1 MSVLDFQSDKYR
13 EYDAVSRFERDE
25 GLIVIPLAKL
35 PSDPPP
41 HYRVVRIHAP
51 VGRRTVE
58 VIATK
63 TGTPPV
69 MPGYGPTRSGD
80 TMLSAEI
87 EQKMP
92 TDANGDGSRGH
103 RTAGIYNY
111 VQSLNKSDGTVDY
124 RARNTATDAFQTVKP
139 PFFRTAVDALA
150 GILAQLIGFIP
161 FFGPSIAQALLQLG
175 GTDVIYDA
183 LRDKPPVGDVTNPNY
198 VDLSVD
204 TRPVYFTDNIIR

>member
-1 MSVLDFQSDKYR
+1 MSVLDYQSDKYH
-13 EYDAVSRFERDE
+13 EYDAVSKFERDE

-51 VGRRTVE
+51 VGLRTVE
-58 VIATK
+58 VAATK
-63 TGTPPV
+63 VGTPPV

-92 TDANGDGSRGH
+92 MDASGNGSRGY
-103 RTAGIYNY
+103 RTAGVYRY
-111 VQSLNKSDGTVDY
+111 VQSLRNSGGYVDY
-124 RARNTATDAFQTVKP
+124 RARNTATDAFPSIKP

-161 FFGPSIAQALLQLG
+161 FFGPSIAQALINAG
-175 GTDVIYDA
+175 GTDVIYDS
-183 LRDKPPVGDVTNPNY
+183 LRDNPPVGDVTNPDY
-198 VDLSVD
+198 VDLAVD